1 MAMII
6 KMCFIITITRLIDL
20 LFVHLQ
26 SLQNLLLAGIS
37 WVFLYSLIVIV
48 LISIESWPFTHTST
62 SNTNKSFNSG
72 LT

>member
-20 LFVHLQ
+20 YLLITVVI
-26 SLQNLLLAGIS
+26 LLLAGIS

-62 SNTNKSFNSG
+62 SNINKS
-72 LT
+72 LTLG

>member
-20 LFVHLQ
+20 YLLITVVI
-26 SLQNLLLAGIS
+26 LLLAGIS

-72 LT
+72 LS

>member
-20 LFVHLQ
+20 YLLITVVI
-26 SLQNLLLAGIS
+26 LLLAGIS